1 MMNRRILKGAI
12 TGVVLTNIPVAVFQN
27 TDLIESIA
35 VLSFIIGTFI
45 AGYIAGDKVGGAIC
59 GIIID
64 GPLLLFAIIRIQEGS
79 LEGLVF
85 MFIWILLFI
94 PLALLGFM
102 GGYVA
107 LHRNKQITMDSGLL
121 HEDISKMDQISKTE
135 RETERP
141 KFCPECGNEV
151 SNDVGF
157 CSYCDTIL

>member
-1 MMNRRILKGAI
+1 MNLRILKGVI
-12 TGVVLTNIPVAVFQN
+12 TGLVLTNIPVSVFQN
-27 TDLIESIA
+27 TDLIGSIA
-35 VLSFIIGTFI
+35 VLSFIIGTFV

-85 MFIWILLFI
+85 MFIWIALFV
-94 PLALLGFM
+94 PLALIGLM

-107 LHRNKQITMDSGLL
+107 LHRTKQIIMNSGLR
-121 HEDISKMDQISKTE
+121 HEDLSKNDQIQNTGYDNE
-135 RETERP
+135 HP
-141 KFCPECGNEV
+141 KFCPECGNDV
-151 SNDVGF
+151 SNEVRF